1 MQIIVN
7 GVKHEY
13 PHEVIGYNEVADLIG
28 LKSRELTVTY
38 FWRGDGDLERKGTL
52 TYRGGFHPTN
62 DGNKRQT
69 IKVANGM
76 IFTAVHT
83 GSA

>member
-13 PHEVIGYNEVADLIG
+13 PHEIIGYNEIAELIG
-28 LKSRELTVTY
+28 SDSKELTVTY
-38 FWRGDGDLERKGTL
+38 FWRGQGDLERKGTL
-52 TYRGGFHPTN
+52 RRGFVQQTN

-69 IKVANGM
+69 INVADGM
-76 IFTAVHT
+76 IFTAVST
-83 GSA
+83 NNA